1 MPKMRSN
8 RGACKRF
15 KTTGSGSVKRHHAY
29 AGHKFTCKTR
39 KQKRRLRSAV
49 LVHSTNE
56 RNIKRMIS
64 C

>member
-29 AGHKFTCKTR
+29 AGHKFTCKSR

-49 LVHSTNE
+49 L
-56 RNIKRMIS
+56 
-64 C
+64 